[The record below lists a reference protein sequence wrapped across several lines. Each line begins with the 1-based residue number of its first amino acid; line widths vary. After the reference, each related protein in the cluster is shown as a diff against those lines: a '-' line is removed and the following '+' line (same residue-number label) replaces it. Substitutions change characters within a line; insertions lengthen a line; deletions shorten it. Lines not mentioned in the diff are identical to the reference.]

1 MDTVKVLFVCLG
13 NICRSPAAET
23 IFQDKINKRGIAHRY
38 KIDSAGLINA
48 HAGNKADPRMRK
60 HASQRGYDITH
71 RARQFN
77 PEIDFDAFD
86 YIIGMDDSNIAALK
100 SMTESKRKLAKI
112 SKMSDYCTI
121 FKETEI
127 PDPYYGGSEGFEYVL
142 DLLEDAC
149 DSLLMKLEEV

>member
-1 MDTVKVLFVCLG
+1 
-13 NICRSPAAET
+13 
-23 IFQDKINKRGIAHRY
+23 
-38 KIDSAGLINA
+38 
-48 HAGNKADPRMRK
+48 MRK

-112 SKMSDYCTI
+112 SKMSDYCTV
-121 FKETEI
+121 FKETKI
-127 PDPYYGGSEGFEYVL
+127 PDPYYGGPEGFEYVL